1 MWLHLTELTAGG
13 EVGGGQQERKGPPGA
28 LGTQAFQAVGE
39 CGRGSAVRT
48 LERPVGPAWVR
59 DSFALTC
66 CGATPLGGAGSAEG
80 VLQTPVRL
88 LREAFPDHPAPCTT
102 FSSLALFFCCPP
114 TPWQLGG
121 SLLSPLAVP

>member
-1 MWLHLTELTAGG
+1 MRLGG
-13 EVGGGQQERKGPPGA
+13 GGNGQQEREGPQEA
-28 LGTQAFQAVGE
+28 LGAQAFQAVGGVWQRL
-39 CGRGSAVRT
+39 CGQDPREDCRAG
-48 LERPVGPAWVR
+48 WMR

-80 VLQTPVRL
+80 VLQIPVRL
-88 LREAFPDHPAPCTT
+88 LREALPDLPAPCTT
-102 FSSLALFFCCPP
+102 FSLLALFFCCPP